1 MSLLLLFHFS
11 STPKK
16 DKTARWKNRNLCR
29 VFVMH
34 PGPEVYH
41 FILHAR
47 QTLSLL
53 EEIVA
58 AIKINFFILK
68 MVSDNELDMS
78 SGNKNEG
85 TCFDWN

>member
-1 MSLLLLFHFS
+1 MH
-11 STPKK
+11 TGPK
-16 DKTARWKNRNLCR
+16 
-29 VFVMH
+29 
-34 PGPEVYH
+34 VYH

-68 MVSDNELDMS
+68 MVDNRHEFGQQEQLLGEHATTGIKTRRLDITEAVL
-78 SGNKNEG
+78 KA
-85 TCFDWN
+85 FYIFPL